1 MNCNMEEAKFE
12 WFSDG
17 VLNASIN
24 CIDRHM
30 KKNPDKVALI
40 WEQDEP
46 GQEIKITYQ
55 QLSTMTNK
63 IANLLKDQGVK
74 RGDIVAI
81 YMPVRN
87 WQHFFLFYVK
97 STFHQKILTFPG

>member
-1 MNCNMEEAKFE
+1 MNCNMEEAKFK

-30 KKNPDKVALI
+30 KKNPDKIALI

-46 GQEIKITYQ
+46 GQEIRITYQ
-55 QLSTMTNK
+55 QLSIMTNK

-74 RGDIVAI
+74 KGDIVAI
-81 YMPVRN
+81 YMPVS
-87 WQHFFLFYVK
+87 Y
-97 STFHQKILTFPG
+97 ILTQKF

>member
-1 MNCNMEEAKFE
+1 MEEAKFE

-30 KKNPDKVALI
+30 KKNPDKIALI

-55 QLSTMTNK
+55 QLSIMTNK

-81 YMPVRN
+81 YMPVSYY
-87 WQHFFLFYVK
+87 HDLEFLREINI
-97 STFHQKILTFPG
+97 SSKIITFPG